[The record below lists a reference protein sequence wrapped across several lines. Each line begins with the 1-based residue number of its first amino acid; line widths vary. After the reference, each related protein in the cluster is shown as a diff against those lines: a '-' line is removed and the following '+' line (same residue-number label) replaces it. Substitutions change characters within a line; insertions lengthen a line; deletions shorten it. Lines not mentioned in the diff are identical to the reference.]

1 VDYRLAQGAIPDG
14 TLDPEVL
21 ALAALSG
28 RVLVSRDVNSM
39 PGHFARFVEAENVSP
54 GLILI
59 PSNRS
64 IGYVIDALLTVWLNW
79 RAEEMQNQARW
90 LP

>member
-1 VDYRLAQGAIPDG
+1 MDYRLAQGVIPDG
-14 TLDPEVL
+14 TLDPGVL

-28 RVLVSRDVNSM
+28 RILVSRDVNSM
-39 PGHFARFVEAENVSP
+39 PGHFVRFVQSGNISP

-64 IGYVIDALLTVWLNW
+64 IGYLIDAFLTVWLNW
-79 RAEEMQNQARW
+79 SAEEMQNQSRW